1 MFLLICFDIFINF
14 TSKSFSYH
22 LSFRDSFL
30 FFACRYEIWKY
41 EMQIWNLSPRVQLDI
56 SIVRWAQSW
65 AIESNARR
73 EIPYLRAPAYCS
85 LCNFLRI
92 TLTADLTLPIFLL
105 FCYLSPFKLL
115 DILSKQFDMDICHIC
130 DCNWSGKFLIRL
142 IQIGDSDIRLE
153 MCNSHTLIQA
163 FNLSTPL
170 SDQHFD
176 THTSHKGD
184 DQNAA
189 NRRQAKSAVTVR
201 KGS

>member
-1 MFLLICFDIFINF
+1 
-14 TSKSFSYH
+14 
-22 LSFRDSFL
+22 
-30 FFACRYEIWKY
+30 
-41 EMQIWNLSPRVQLDI
+41 
-56 SIVRWAQSW
+56 
-65 AIESNARR
+65 
-73 EIPYLRAPAYCS
+73 
-85 LCNFLRI
+85 
-92 TLTADLTLPIFLL
+92 
-105 FCYLSPFKLL
+105 
-115 DILSKQFDMDICHIC
+115 
-130 DCNWSGKFLIRL
+130 
-142 IQIGDSDIRLE
+142 

>member
-56 SIVRWAQSW
+56 SIVRWAQSSQTLEEKFH
-65 AIESNARR
+65 IYARPR
-73 EIPYLRAPAYCS
+73 IVRFVISYELRWLQI
-85 LCNFLRI
+85 LCCQF
-92 TLTADLTLPIFLL
+92 FLL

-184 DQNAA
+184 D
-189 NRRQAKSAVTVR
+189 
-201 KGS
+201 

>member
-1 MFLLICFDIFINF
+1 
-14 TSKSFSYH
+14 
-22 LSFRDSFL
+22 
-30 FFACRYEIWKY
+30 
-41 EMQIWNLSPRVQLDI
+41 MQIWNLSPRVQLDI

-85 LCNFLRI
+85 LCNFSYELHWLQI
-92 TLTADLTLPIFLL
+92 LCCQFFLL
-105 FCYLSPFKLL
+105 FCYISPFKLL

-184 DQNAA
+184 D
-189 NRRQAKSAVTVR
+189 
-201 KGS
+201 